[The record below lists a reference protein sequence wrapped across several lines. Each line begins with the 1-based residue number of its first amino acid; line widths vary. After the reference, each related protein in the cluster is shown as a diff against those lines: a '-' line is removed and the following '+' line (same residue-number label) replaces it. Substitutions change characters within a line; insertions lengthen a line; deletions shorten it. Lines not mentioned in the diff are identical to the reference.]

1 MTIKDKGID
10 TWFMFLRTHGVLVRL
25 FEAQM
30 QAEQNMPLTW
40 YDVLVQ
46 LSRGPARGMRL
57 QDLAEAI
64 VLSRSGLTRVL
75 DKMESEGLLE
85 RKPCHS
91 DRRGMYAVLTP
102 KGQALVEDIT
112 PLHLL
117 RVKEHFL
124 SCLTDEEIRV
134 MQQAF
139 SKILLVHTKEEQ
151 V

>member
-1 MTIKDKGID
+1 MTANNNGID
-10 TWFMFLRTHGVLVRL
+10 TWFMFLRTHGVLIRA

-46 LSRGPARGMRL
+46 LYHGPDKGMRL

-75 DKMESEGLLE
+75 DKMEAEGLLE

-102 KGQALVEDIT
+102 KGQALVEEVT
-112 PLHLL
+112 PLHLM
-117 RVKEHFL
+117 RV
-124 SCLTDEEIRV
+124 
-134 MQQAF
+134 
-139 SKILLVHTKEEQ
+139 
-151 V
+151 